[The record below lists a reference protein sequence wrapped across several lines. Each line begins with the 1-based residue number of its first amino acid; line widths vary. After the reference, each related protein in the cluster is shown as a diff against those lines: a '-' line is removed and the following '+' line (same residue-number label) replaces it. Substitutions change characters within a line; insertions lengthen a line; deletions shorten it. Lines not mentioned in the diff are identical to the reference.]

1 MPMPPAATRSRSAWS
16 AAEDAAAAPPKTSA
30 RPRARATTSSSTPWA
45 TSSKTTSRT
54 AANTSAINEHCKEKF
69 DVTDDRCF
77 VGFDAYQKVI
87 DCCDLVMLATPPGF
101 RPQHIEATIKAGKHL
116 FAEKP
121 VAVDGTGIRK
131 VLAAYEEANKKGL
144 SVVTG
149 TQRRHQAGYLESM
162 KRIHD
167 GAIGDLVRP
176 GSTGTRATS
185 GPTSA
190 SPAGATPS
198 TRSATGIT
206 SSGSA
211 ATTSSNSTSITS
223 TWPAGP

>member
-1 MPMPPAATRSRSAWS
+1 M
-16 AAEDAAAAPPKTSA
+16 
-30 RPRARATTSSSTPWA
+30 
-45 TSSKTTSRT
+45 
-54 AANTSAINEHCKEKF
+54 
-69 DVTDDRCF
+69 
-77 VGFDAYQKVI
+77 I

-149 TQRRHQAGYLESM
+149 TQRRHQAGYVESL

-167 GAIGDLVRP
+167 GAIGDIVSGRGLLEP
-176 GSTGTRATS
+176 GRHLGSARAR
-185 GPTSA
+185 
-190 SPAGATPS
+190 PAGATPS
-198 TRSATGIT
+198 TRFATGIT

-211 ATTSSNSTSITS
+211 ATTSSNSTSTTS
-223 TWPAGP
+223 TWPAGRSAATRSGPSAWAAAR